1 MEDEEKEKGQA
12 PGSGFGG
19 GGWWRVGSDMG
30 ALSLAQDEM
39 DEVLSIPPPRS
50 RPGK

>member
-19 GGWWRVGSDMG
+19 AGGGGEWAVTWVRS
-30 ALSLAQDEM
+30 AW
-39 DEVLSIPPPRS
+39 PRT
-50 RPGK
+50 RWMRC

>member
-19 GGWWRVGSDMG
+19 GGGGEWAVTWVRS
-30 ALSLAQDEM
+30 AW
-39 DEVLSIPPPRS
+39 PRT
-50 RPGK
+50 RWMRC